1 MNKLLLNNIT
11 SIFFFFFMQKYTR
24 FINNNRKRTTSLIK
38 LNFISNYLEIING
51 ITSYL
56 FILYK
61 KTELFYESLSWYINI
76 YVEKKNVHSI
86 VTKYNTIYELN
97 LVSCFLLKELTN
109 LYVSN
114 EIFYITTNIFF
125 KLARS

>member
-24 FINNNRKRTTSLIK
+24 FMNNNRKRTTSLIK

-61 KTELFYESLSWYINI
+61 KTELFYESLAWYINI
-76 YVEKKNVHSI
+76 YVEKKIVHSI
-86 VTKYNTIYELN
+86 VTNYNTIYELN

-114 EIFYITTNIFF
+114 EIFYITTHIFL

>member
-1 MNKLLLNNIT
+1 
-11 SIFFFFFMQKYTR
+11 MQKYTR
-24 FINNNRKRTTSLIK
+24 FFNNNRKRTTSLIK

-56 FILYK
+56 FRLYK

-76 YVEKKNVHSI
+76 YVEKKIVHSI
-86 VTKYNTIYELN
+86 VANYNTIYELN

-114 EIFYITTNIFF
+114 EIFYITTHIFL